1 MLLSSSLIAI
11 LFSFSTYA
19 FETKSFPVA
28 LLKSKPK
35 NKFELQK
42 NIDLV
47 GRPELTSL
55 LREFVTATPKGR
67 MVGTPGQKVARETL
81 KALIDTLSSGNG
93 VLKIDPFKPK
103 VERAISNIQKNFEE
117 NVSKTLK
124 VTNPTYQK
132 ARRYKD
138 SFISYANL
146 YKGEEGRNL
155 VWEKMGT
162 THPNEVVVVLA
173 HYDTL
178 SVNDGDRIDP
188 KVVSPGADDNGSGVA
203 IALQLIQIFSRM
215 EIPRTLRVVFLDWE
229 ELGNLGSLAF
239 VERYRE
245 EYKKK
250 KLLGFVNLEMLG
262 HDSRTEDQTKKNGN
276 MRSYYR
282 RPGSPLFNEEQ
293 AFVQQFLK
301 DGKSIESH
309 VKFTPIGNSYPHS
322 GSLSQWEE
330 GMIGITFSQNWEEDY
345 NKSRN
350 HGPNDFVETLNFT
363 TLHSSYRF
371 IAAGLGRLIF
381 SF

>member
-11 LFSFSTYA
+11 LLSFSTYA
-19 FETKSFPVA
+19 FEAKSFPIA
-28 LLKSKPK
+28 LLKTQPK
-35 NKFELQK
+35 NIFELQK

-55 LREFVTATPKGR
+55 LREFVNSTPKGR
-67 MVGTPGQKVARETL
+67 MVGTSGQKVARETL
-81 KALIDTLSSGNG
+81 KTLIDTLSAGKG
-93 VLKIDPFKPK
+93 VLKVDPFKPNVGK
-103 VERAISNIQKNFEE
+103 AIANIQKNFDV

-124 VTNPTYQK
+124 VTNPAYQK
-132 ARRYKD
+132 ARRFKD
-138 SFISYANL
+138 SFASYANL
-146 YKGEEGRNL
+146 YKAEEGRNL
-155 VWEKMGT
+155 VWEKMGK

-178 SVNDGDRIDP
+178 SVNEDDRIDA
-188 KVVSPGADDNGSGVA
+188 KVASPGADDNGSGVA

-239 VERYRE
+239 VERYRG
-245 EYKKK
+245 EYQKK

-282 RPGSPLFNEEQ
+282 RPGSPLFNEEK
-293 AFVQQFLK
+293 AFVEKFLK
-301 DGKSIESH
+301 NGKSIESH
-309 VKFTPIGNSYPHS
+309 VKFTPIGNSYHHS

-330 GMIGITFSQNWEEDY
+330 GMIGITLSQNWEEDY

-350 HGPNDFVETLNFT
+350 HGPNDFVETLNFR
-363 TLHSSYRF
+363 TLHNSYRF
-371 IAAGLGRLIF
+371 IAAGVGRLIF